1 MREDGERDTEKEK
14 ERERKGVRERNY
26 FDSWWLSSFWFQFL
40 LGFNSAYFP
49 WVLCKTYTET
59 LLSLS

>member
-1 MREDGERDTEKEK
+1 MREHGERDTEKEK

-49 WVLCKTYTET
+49 WVLCKTYT
-59 LLSLS
+59 